1 MCCVVVIHLVVIV
14 NAIFRVLYACVC
26 VCVCVTLIKKKKPS
40 HLGQMNVTLLSREM
54 GGVSRRK
61 LFGALGNIREKQ

>member
-26 VCVCVTLIKKKKPS
+26 VCVCVTLIKKKK
-40 HLGQMNVTLLSREM
+40 TLP
-54 GGVSRRK
+54 
-61 LFGALGNIREKQ
+61 FGPDECDFAEQRDGWGF